1 MTSYFTPFKICG
13 DFLPISV
20 TPKRCSWSVTS
31 FSTVGLAREG
41 LSQSLRSNGEPVL
54 GSPVYITSYPK
65 SYRENER
72 KWAKALTKYMT
83 DPLGFTWI
91 HSILFRPIPSRCCD
105 SGIPGRGQF

>member
-1 MTSYFTPFKICG
+1 MLKKLLEAEDVQIGVMLRLVVLVNRVF
-13 DFLPISV
+13 
-20 TPKRCSWSVTS
+20 
-31 FSTVGLAREG
+31 VGLAREG
-41 LSQSLRSNGEPVL
+41 LSQSLRSNGELVL

-83 DPLGFTWI
+83 DPLGFARF

>member
-1 MTSYFTPFKICG
+1 M
-13 DFLPISV
+13 SV
-20 TPKRCSWSVTS
+20 TPKRYSWSAIS
-31 FSTVGLAREG
+31 FSTVGLARER
-41 LSQSLRSNGEPVL
+41 LSQSLRSNREPVL

-72 KWAKALTKYMT
+72 KWVKALTKYMT
-83 DPLGFTWI
+83 DPLGLARI